1 MDLFFPMLALDE
13 IGTELQNPFSTDDVN
28 HLPLD
33 KYCQTIEETLMELLA
48 HKSSTAHDE

>member
-13 IGTELQNPFSTDDVN
+13 IGTELQNPSSTDDVN